1 MKRRQPSHVRNYQR
15 QQQGATPPQG
25 GRTFTYSF
33 TPPPPTFLRRI
44 SLFVLTTLTLLF
56 ALAACEGGTITIE
69 ETDDGA
75 VVRTSGL
82 SAPGTPEATG
92 TPGPTPTP
100 RPRIAFPPESDGAA
114 LTALFDA
121 ANGESWQDS
130 NGWLYLED
138 LGQWHGVTTDAAGR
152 VTGLDL
158 RGNGLSGELPEELGS
173 LGGLTE
179 LDLRDNGLGGALPTR
194 LADLTELEG
203 LYLSNNRFTGALP
216 AGLVALTALTDLY
229 LHDNQFSG
237 ELPPELGSLPNLDS
251 ITIGGN
257 NFLWADSYPP
267 GMLADLVG
275 LSALHAS
282 AGGDD
287 WADGANWVSD
297 PSVAAW
303 SGVSVDG
310 AGRVTGL
317 DLSQNGLSGELP
329 PALGNLAGLTRLD
342 LSGNQLSGELPAEL
356 GRLTALTELHLHSNR
371 LEGTLPAELGSLT
384 GLNVLRVD
392 NNQLDGALPAE
403 LGALSGLEELHL
415 HSNRLSGQIPAT
427 LGGLAALTDLWL
439 HDNQF
444 SGELPPELSNL
455 AALER
460 VSLWGNQLSW
470 AESYPPGILADQVAL
485 VALYQSAGGEDWAD
499 NSNWLT
505 GEPVDQWRGVTAV
518 NGRVTGLDLREN
530 LLSGELPPALG
541 NLANLETLVL
551 WNNELSGEIPPT
563 LGRLTGL
570 TSLDLDQ
577 NRLSGPI
584 PPELGNLTGLEYLG
598 LWGNQLSGAVPTTLG
613 NLVNLE
619 GLALN
624 DNRLSGELPA
634 GLSEL
639 PALERVY
646 FWGNQL
652 TWAVEGYGPG
662 RGYAPGPVADMVA
675 LVALYQSTGGEDWA
689 NNSNWQSFT
698 PIGEWNGVTTAGDG
712 GRVTGLD
719 LSGSGLNGKLPPALG
734 NLASLERLIL
744 NDNQLSGPIPPE
756 LARLTKLTH
765 LHLNDNGLSGAIPA
779 QLQGLAS
786 LKELNLA
793 SNRLSGPVPA
803 ELGNLTD
810 LTLLYLDNNQLSGE
824 LPSELGNIPNLSQ
837 VSVWDNNLT
846 WADSYANGI
855 LADTVALVAL
865 YESALSSGVGWGRWL
880 SYEPLEKWRNP
891 NTSIDQITVVGG
903 RVTELIFP
911 DISRYIS
918 DGGIPPELGLLTG
931 LRKLDLS
938 NNPGLTGPIPPE
950 LGNLTRLTELLLN
963 DSAFSG
969 PIPPELGNLTRL
981 TELLLNDSAFSGPI
995 PPELGNLSNLKTL
1008 NLASNRLSGPVPAE
1022 LGNLTN
1028 LTLLYLDD
1036 NQLSGALPSEL
1047 GNIPNLQK
1055 VSVWDNNLTWASSY
1069 ANGILA
1075 DTVALVA
1082 FYESALSGSSSPW
1095 RYWLTYEPL
1104 DNWSVPSSFSS
1115 GSGELV
1121 TVAGGRVTE
1130 LNFRNRTHGDR
1141 GFGDEYASGSIPPE
1155 LGLLTGLRKLDL
1167 FNTPGL
1173 TGCIPAS
1180 LRGVEYEGDLPFCN

>member
-1 MKRRQPSHVRNYQR
+1 M
-15 QQQGATPPQG
+15 
-25 GRTFTYSF
+25 
-33 TPPPPTFLRRI
+33 
-44 SLFVLTTLTLLF
+44 
-56 ALAACEGGTITIE
+56 
-69 ETDDGA
+69 
-75 VVRTSGL
+75 VRTSGL

-92 TPGPTPTP
+92 TPEPTPTP
-100 RPRIAFPPESDGAA
+100 RPRIPFPPESDGAA

-121 ANGESWQDS
+121 ANGDSWQDS
-130 NGWLYLED
+130 DGWLYLEN

-152 VTGLDL
+152 VTGLNL

-173 LGGLTE
+173 LGGLSE
-179 LDLRDNGLGGALPTR
+179 LDLRDNRLSGALPTQ
-194 LADLTELEG
+194 LADLTGLER
-203 LYLSNNRFTGALP
+203 LYLSNNGFTGALP

-229 LHDNQFSG
+229 LHDNQFSE

-317 DLSQNGLSGELP
+317 DLSQNGLSGEIP
-329 PALGNLAGLTRLD
+329 PALGNLASLTRLD
-342 LSGNQLSGELPAEL
+342 LSGNQLSGEMPAEL
-356 GRLTALTELHLHSNR
+356 GRLTALTELRLHSNR
-371 LEGTLPAELGSLT
+371 LEGNLPAELGLLT
-384 GLNVLRVD
+384 GLTVLRVD
-392 NNQLDGALPAE
+392 NNLLDGALPAG
-403 LGALSGLEELHL
+403 LGNLGSLEELHL
-415 HSNRLSGQIPAT
+415 HSNRLSGQIPAEF
-427 LGGLAALTDLWL
+427 GGLAALTDLYL

-444 SGELPPELSNL
+444 GGELPPELSNL

-485 VALYQSAGGEDWAD
+485 VALYQSAGGEDWAN

-505 GEPVDQWRGVTAV
+505 GEPVGEWHGVTAV

-530 LLSGELPPALG
+530 LLSGKLPPQLG
-541 NLANLETLVL
+541 SLADLETLVL
-551 WNNELSGEIPPT
+551 WNNELGGEIPPT
-563 LGRLTGL
+563 LGGLTGL

-624 DNRLSGELPA
+624 DNRLSGELPT

-652 TWAVEGYGPG
+652 TWAGEGYEPG
-662 RGYAPGPVADMVA
+662 RGYAPGPVADMVG
-675 LVALYQSTGGEDWA
+675 LVALYESTDGEDWA
-689 NNSNWQSFT
+689 DNSNWQSFA
-698 PIGEWNGVTTAGDG
+698 PIGEWRGVTTAGDG

-719 LSGSGLNGKLPPALG
+719 LSGIGLNGKLPPALS

-756 LARLTKLTH
+756 LARLTGLTH

-779 QLQGLAS
+779 QLQGLTS

-793 SNRLSGPVPA
+793 SNRLSGTVPA
-803 ELGNLTD
+803 ELGNLTN

-824 LPSELGNIPNLSQ
+824 LPSQLGNIPNLHQ

-855 LADTVALVAL
+855 LADTVALVAFHD
-865 YESALSSGVGWGRWL
+865 SALRGGSRPWRNWL
-880 SYEPLEKWRNP
+880 TYEPLENWILPVNVGTTTKNFVV
-891 NTSIDQITVVGG
+891 TVAGD
-903 RVTELIFP
+903 RVTEL
-911 DISRYIS
+911 DIGWR
-918 DGGIPPELGLLTG
+918 DGNEYVSGSIPPELGLLTG

-938 NNPGLTGPIPPE
+938 NTPGLTGPIPPE
-950 LGNLTRLTELLLN
+950 LGNLTNLTELVLN
-963 DSAFSG
+963 DNTLSG
-969 PIPPELGNLTRL
+969 PIPAEL
-981 TELLLNDSAFSGPI
+981 A
-995 PPELGNLSNLKTL
+995 NLSNLKEL

-1028 LTLLYLDD
+1028 LTLLYLDN
-1036 NQLSGALPSEL
+1036 NQLSGELPSEL
-1047 GNIPNLQK
+1047 GSNIPNLRQ
-1055 VSVWDNNLTWASSY
+1055 VSIWGNNLTWADSY
-1069 ANGILA
+1069 ANGVLA

-1082 FYESALSGSSSPW
+1082 LHDSVLSGSRGVW
-1095 RYWLTYEPL
+1095 INWLTHQPL
-1104 DNWSVPSSFSS
+1104 EKWGPNNHSFQNFVP
-1115 GSGELV
+1115 V

-1130 LNFRNRTHGDR
+1130 FNLRVDLGY
-1141 GFGDEYASGSIPPE
+1141 DERFVSGSIPPE

-1167 FNTPGL
+1167 SRLPGL

>member
-1 MKRRQPSHVRNYQR
+1 M
-15 QQQGATPPQG
+15 
-25 GRTFTYSF
+25 
-33 TPPPPTFLRRI
+33 
-44 SLFVLTTLTLLF
+44 
-56 ALAACEGGTITIE
+56 
-69 ETDDGA
+69 
-75 VVRTSGL
+75 VRTSGL
-82 SAPGTPEATG
+82 SGPGTPEATG
-92 TPGPTPTP
+92 TPEPTPTP
-100 RPRIAFPPESDGAA
+100 RPRIPFPPESDGAA

-121 ANGESWQDS
+121 ANGDSWQDS
-130 NGWLYLED
+130 DGWLYLED

-173 LGGLTE
+173 LVGLTE
-179 LDLRDNGLGGALPTR
+179 LDLRDNRLGGALPAQ
-194 LADLTELEG
+194 LADLTGLER
-203 LYLSNNRFTGALP
+203 LYLSNNGFTGALP

-297 PSVAAW
+297 PAVAAW

-329 PALGNLAGLTRLD
+329 PALGNLSGLTRLD
-342 LSGNQLSGELPAEL
+342 LSGNQLSGEMPAEL
-356 GRLTALTELHLHSNR
+356 GRLTAMTELHLHSNR

-384 GLNVLRVD
+384 GLTVLRVD

-415 HSNRLSGQIPAT
+415 HSNRLSGQIPAG
-427 LGGLAALTDLWL
+427 LGGLAALTDLYL

-485 VALYQSAGGEDWAD
+485 VALYQSAGGEDWAN

-505 GEPVDQWRGVTAV
+505 GEPVDQWHGVTAV

-530 LLSGELPPALG
+530 LLSGKLPPQLG
-541 NLANLETLVL
+541 SLANLETLVL
-551 WNNELSGEIPPT
+551 RNNELGGEIPPT
-563 LGRLTGL
+563 LGRLIGL

-613 NLVNLE
+613 KLVNLE

-652 TWAVEGYGPG
+652 TWAVEGYEPG

-675 LVALYQSTGGEDWA
+675 LVALYQSAGGEDWA
-689 NNSNWQSFT
+689 NNSNWQSFA
-698 PIGEWNGVTTAGDG
+698 PIGEWRGVTTAGDG
-712 GRVTGLD
+712 GRITGLD
-719 LSGSGLNGKLPPALG
+719 LSGSGLNGKLPPALS
-734 NLASLERLIL
+734 NMASLERLVL

-756 LARLTKLTH
+756 LARMTGLTH

-779 QLQGLAS
+779 QLQSLAS

-824 LPSELGNIPNLSQ
+824 LPSELGNIPNLQ
-837 VSVWDNNLT
+837 KVSVWDNSLT

-865 YESALSSGVGWGRWL
+865 HESALSSHDGWRRGDWL
-880 SYEPLEKWRNP
+880 SYQPLEQWRNA
-891 NTSIDQITVVGG
+891 SGGRFQITVVGG
-903 RVTELIFP
+903 RVTELQLP
-911 DISRYIS
+911 RSGRS
-918 DGGIPPELGLLTG
+918 ANGSIPPELGLLTG
-931 LRKLDLS
+931 LRKLELS
-938 NNPGLTGPIPPE
+938 DNEGLTGPIPAE
-950 LGNLTRLTELLLN
+950 LGNLTNLTELLLN

-969 PIPPELGNLTRL
+969 PIP
-981 TELLLNDSAFSGPI
+981 A
-995 PPELGNLSNLKTL
+995 ELGNLSNLKEL

-1028 LTLLYLDD
+1028 LTLLYLDN
-1036 NQLSGALPSEL
+1036 NQLSGELPSQL

-1069 ANGILA
+1069 ANGILS

-1082 FYESALSGSSSPW
+1082 LYESALSGSRSGW
-1095 RYWLTYEPL
+1095 INWLTYEPL
-1104 DNWSVPSSFSS
+1104 EDWRQPLGV
-1115 GSGELV
+1115 GGYWEIV

-1130 LNFRNRTHGDR
+1130 LDFNIHGNI
-1141 GFGDEYASGSIPPE
+1141 FGDERASGSIPPQ
-1155 LGLLTGLRKLDL
+1155 LGLLTGLRKLDISNL
-1167 FNTPGL
+1167 PGL
-1173 TGCIPAS
+1173 TGCVPAS
-1180 LRGVEYEGDLPFCN
+1180 LRGVQYEGDLPFCN

>member
-1 MKRRQPSHVRNYQR
+1 MRLPKLIPEPISRQF
-15 QQQGATPPQG
+15 QGLPTPLSPPP
-25 GRTFTYSF
+25 
-33 TPPPPTFLRRI
+33 PPPPTFLRRI

-82 SAPGTPEATG
+82 SGSGTPEATG
-92 TPGPTPTP
+92 TPEPTPTP
-100 RPRIAFPPESDGAA
+100 RPRIPFPPESDGAA

-121 ANGESWQDS
+121 ANGDSWQNSD
-130 NGWLYLED
+130 GWLYLED

-152 VTGLDL
+152 VTGLNL

-173 LGGLTE
+173 LGGLSE
-179 LDLRDNGLGGALPTR
+179 LDLRDNRLGGALPAQ
-194 LADLTELEG
+194 LAGLTGLEG
-203 LYLSNNRFTGALP
+203 LYLSNNGFTGALP

-297 PSVAAW
+297 PAVAAW

-329 PALGNLAGLTRLD
+329 PALGNLAGLSRLD
-342 LSGNQLSGELPAEL
+342 LSGNQLSGEMPAEL
-356 GRLTALTELHLHSNR
+356 GRLTALTELRLHSNR
-371 LEGTLPAELGSLT
+371 LEGNLPAELGLLT
-384 GLNVLRVD
+384 GLSVLRVD
-392 NNQLDGALPAE
+392 NNQLDGPLPAE

-415 HSNRLSGQIPAT
+415 HSNRLSGQIPAG
-427 LGGLAALTDLWL
+427 LSGLAELTDLWL

-455 AALER
+455 AGLER

-485 VALYQSAGGEDWAD
+485 VALHQSAGGEDWAN

-505 GEPVDQWRGVTAV
+505 GEPVDQWHGVTAV

-530 LLSGELPPALG
+530 LLSGKLPPALG

-563 LGRLTGL
+563 LGGLTGL

-613 NLVNLE
+613 NLLNLE

-652 TWAVEGYGPG
+652 TWAGEGYEPG

-675 LVALYQSTGGEDWA
+675 LVALYESTDGEDWA
-689 NNSNWQSFT
+689 NNSNWQSFA
-698 PIGEWNGVTTAGDG
+698 PIGEWRGVTTAGDG

-719 LSGSGLNGKLPPALG
+719 LSGSGLNGKLPPALS

-756 LARLTKLTH
+756 LARLTGLTH

-793 SNRLSGPVPA
+793 SNRLSDAVPA
-803 ELGNLTD
+803 ELGNLTN

-824 LPSELGNIPNLSQ
+824 LPSQLGNIPNLQ
-837 VSVWDNNLT
+837 KVSVWDNNLT

-865 YESALSSGVGWGRWL
+865 HDSVLSGSSVPWRNWL
-880 SYEPLEKWRNP
+880 TYEPLENWSQP
-891 NTSIDQITVVGG
+891 SGYASYEFVTVAGG
-903 RVTELIFP
+903 RVTELNFN
-911 DISRYIS
+911 YY
-918 DGGIPPELGLLTG
+918 DGGFDDEVVSGSIPPELGLLTG

-950 LGNLTRLTELLLN
+950 LGNLSN
-963 DSAFSG
+963 
-969 PIPPELGNLTRL
+969 L

-1028 LTLLYLDD
+1028 LTLLYLDN
-1036 NQLSGALPSEL
+1036 NQLSGELPSQL

-1055 VSVWDNNLTWASSY
+1055 VSVWDNNLTWADSY
-1069 ANGILA
+1069 ANGILS

-1082 FYESALSGSSSPW
+1082 LHDSVLSGSSVPW
-1095 RYWLTYEPL
+1095 RNWLTYEPL
-1104 DNWSVPSSFSS
+1104 ENWSQPSGYASYEF
-1115 GSGELV
+1115 V

-1130 LNFRNRTHGDR
+1130 LNFNYYDG
-1141 GFGDEYASGSIPPE
+1141 GFDDEVVSGSIPPE

-1167 FNTPGL
+1167 SNNPGL
-1173 TGCIPAS
+1173 TGCVPAS